1 MKGLQ
6 LKGASIYVVRGSPK
20 SRRKEENQLIC
31 DSAKGGGDGVKKS
44 EIFADIIY
52 GSPLMLNVIAERD
65 VLWRCHFASHPRNL
79 HSFCRSFRYI

>member
-65 VLWRCHFASHPRNL
+65 VQVVPIYLVVMTTYNSPL
-79 HSFCRSFRYI
+79 P